1 MVATITELRPIKRR
15 VLIMVD
21 GRRFACV
28 PRAWVDE
35 LQLAQFDEVDADEL
49 GQAIAAR
56 QFEGA
61 YAYALDLLAAS
72 MRTRKQ
78 VLTKLAGSAWPRAGC
93 WTTRPTRRAAR
104 S

>member
-1 MVATITELRPIKRR
+1 MARGLWKRAIANPPREVTMMATITELRPLKRR

-35 LQLAQFDEVDADEL
+35 LQLVQFDEVDADEL

-61 YAYALDLLAAS
+61 YA
-72 MRTRKQ
+72 
-78 VLTKLAGSAWPRAGC
+78 
-93 WTTRPTRRAAR
+93 
-104 S
+104 